1 MQVKKKLETILF
13 VIFAAFIGSQNPSLA
28 RAEYNYQLYKNFENF
43 GILIFPKDQIF
54 EKLDEYIQQIGFD
67 PVESGQALMR
77 FGSKNENQTYMMPEE
92 VQRRYSMDRFIVL
105 QVITHQ
111 NILVGVFDP
120 EWGLILPS
128 AIFRLNEVKQN
139 IPKTLNIFRKHLKKR
154 ETQRQIPENHKTK
167 RLLATNA
174 VIISTWFRFM
184 NKPH

>member
-1 MQVKKKLETILF
+1 MCLDRSSVLLQIRLNSSAYQNEQYKFEH
-13 VIFAAFIGSQNPSLA
+13 GSAKVRVDFLS
-28 RAEYNYQLYKNFENF
+28 
-43 GILIFPKDQIF
+43 KDQIF

-92 VQRRYSMDRFIVL
+92 VQQKYSMDRFIVL
-105 QVITHQ
+105 QVISHQ

-120 EWGLILPS
+120 EWGLTLPS

-139 IPKTLNIFRKHLKKR
+139 IPKTLNMFRKHLKKR
-154 ETQRQIPENHKTK
+154 ETHRRIPENHKTK

-174 VIISTWFRFM
+174 VIISTRASFT